1 MQKFNAPCNFNGTVS
16 PFSFWISD
24 EYTTGK
30 DPLFFQNDWLQN
42 VRGGMLGPKISEG
55 IIQIARIAEKNKL
68 SFEYLF
74 GIAMNAAL
82 EKYNSNQNNIQESN
96 NDENLENNFLNNK
109 LDEGDNDQDILEN
122 DEEDFE
128 YDEEDDFEDDE
139 EDDFEDDEE
148 EDFKDDQ
155 NIPKNNKEEDDDD
168 IELNFK

>member
-30 DPLFFQNDWLQN
+30 DPLFFQKDWLQK
-42 VRGGMLGPKISEG
+42 VRGGMLDPKISEG

-82 EKYNSNQNNIQESN
+82 EKYNSNQNNN
-96 NDENLENNFLNNK
+96 NLNNENLEN
-109 LDEGDNDQDILEN
+109 DIDGEDYEDQDEDTDFLDN
-122 DEEDFE
+122 DEEDGSEF
-128 YDEEDDFEDDE
+128 EDDSEDDE
-139 EDDFEDDEE
+139 E
-148 EDFKDDQ
+148 
-155 NIPKNNKEEDDDD
+155 